1 MKKKINFR
9 FLAVVAVAIIIT
21 VTMSTIVF
29 YELFKKEVMQDLK
42 TYVRV
47 LVTADIYD
55 EFKTYDFNENL
66 DELRVTIISQDGIV
80 EFDTN
85 VDIGGLDNHS
95 GRPEVVEAFKTGE
108 GQAIRESKTL
118 EKNAFYYAV
127 LLKNGSVLRVAK
139 EAGSIL
145 SVFFSAL
152 PMIGVTSL
160 LLFIICAVLS
170 HFLTKS
176 LVLPIEHLANNLDEG
191 NTTIVYKELVPFI
204 TTIKKQHA
212 DIIRNASLRQEFTAN
227 VSHEL
232 KTPLT
237 AISGYSELI
246 ENGMATEEDVTRFA
260 AEIHRNSK
268 RLLSLINDI
277 IRLSELD
284 HIEREVNYEKTNL
297 YSIAGSCVQML
308 QMNAKKHHV
317 TIEFHGELAY
327 VTANKEMMEELI
339 YNLCDNAIRY
349 NNENGRV
356 DVFVN
361 PVSTNGANYVELVV
375 KDTGIGISK
384 ENQERIFERFYR
396 VDKSRSKS
404 TGGTGLGLAIVK
416 HIVARHENAHLEL
429 NSEVGKGTMIRVTFQ
444 EI

>member
-1 MKKKINFR
+1 MKKKINLR

-21 VTMSTIVF
+21 VTMATVVF

-55 EFKTYDFNENL
+55 EYKTYDFNENL
-66 DELRVTIISQDGIV
+66 DELRVTIISPEGIV

-95 GRPEVVEAFKTGE
+95 GRPEVVEAFNTGE
-108 GQAIRESKTL
+108 GQAVRESKTL

-145 SVFFSAL
+145 SVFLSAL
-152 PMIGVTSL
+152 PIIGMTSVV
-160 LLFIICAVLS
+160 LFIICAVLS

-176 LVLPIEHLANNLDEG
+176 LVEPIEHLANNLDEG
-191 NTTIVYKELVPFI
+191 NTPIVYKELIPFI

-246 ENGMATEEDVTRFA
+246 ENGMATEEDITRFA
-260 AEIHRNSK
+260 AEIHRNSN
-268 RLLSLINDI
+268 RLLTLINDI

-297 YSIAGSCVQML
+297 YNIASSCVQML
-308 QMNAKKHHV
+308 QMNAQKHHV
-317 TIEFHGELAY
+317 TIEFHGEPAC

-339 YNLCDNAIRY
+339 FNLCDNAIRY

-356 DVFVN
+356 DVSVKSISVN
-361 PVSTNGANYVELVV
+361 GTNYVELVV

-384 ENQERIFERFYR
+384 ENQDRIFERFYR

-429 NSEVGKGTMIRVTFQ
+429 KSEVGKGTMIRVTFQ